1 MNACHILDVWT
12 QCAIALAL
20 KESWF
25 SEEQLPGTKRRH
37 QGTTGEQCSHVYIL
51 QTDFT
56 VGGNESMYMILSSSS
71 LYIQISLLNL
81 AGFKLLSDLL

>member
-51 QTDFT
+51 QTGTQTDFT

-71 LYIQISLLNL
+71 LLNL
-81 AGFKLLSDLL
+81 AGFKLLPHL